1 MESIELIAIGIT
13 ALLGLFGFKK
23 SSRKYSGVVEIVQ
36 RVNLLILSV
45 TEAIKPDND
54 GKVRISTDEL
64 DRIKEE
70 LKQTKT
76 VLESLGK

>member
-23 SSRKYSGVVEIVQ
+23 SNRKYSGVVEIVQ